1 MTDRELVNLQA
12 EHKVVDYLEKLV
24 VHDRN
29 RLLRMMTL
37 IKARI
42 IEEDSKLIA
51 NLVIDRAK
59 EK

>member
-1 MTDRELVNLQA
+1 MTDKELVNLQA
-12 EHKVVDYLEKLV
+12 EHKVLDYLEKLV
-24 VHDRN
+24 VYDRN

-37 IKARI
+37 IRARI
-42 IEEDSKLIA
+42 IEEDSKLMA

>member
-1 MTDRELVNLQA
+1 MTNRELALLQA

-29 RLLRMMTL
+29 RLLRMMTH
-37 IKARI
+37 IKSCI
-42 IEEDSKLIA
+42 IEQDSKMIA
-51 NLVIDRAK
+51 NLLIDRAK

>member
-1 MTDRELVNLQA
+1 MTDKQLANLQT
-12 EHKVVDYLEKLV
+12 EHKVLDYLEKLV

>member
-1 MTDRELVNLQA
+1 MTDRELAHLEA
-12 EHKVVDYLEKLV
+12 EHKVLGYLEKLV
-24 VHDRN
+24 VYDRT
-29 RLLRMMTL
+29 RLLRMMTH
-37 IKARI
+37 IKSCI

>member
-1 MTDRELVNLQA
+1 MTDKELVNLQA
-12 EHKVVDYLEKLV
+12 EHKVLDYLEKLV
-24 VHDRN
+24 IYDKN

-37 IKARI
+37 IRARI
-42 IEEDSKLIA
+42 IEEDSKLMA

>member
-1 MTDRELVNLQA
+1 MTDRDLANLQA
-12 EHKVVDYLEKLV
+12 EHRVLDYLEKLV

-37 IKARI
+37 VKARI

>member
-1 MTDRELVNLQA
+1 MTDRDLANLQA
-12 EHKVVDYLEKLV
+12 EHKVLDYLEKLV
-24 VHDRN
+24 IHDRN

-37 IKARI
+37 VKARI
-42 IEEDSKLIA
+42 IEEDCKLIA